1 MAEKSASKATR
12 LQQMLMLLLEYPE
25 GLSRAEVARRLG
37 VHRSTVGRYV
47 EDLSQLGIPI
57 WEDERRIG
65 ILRDRYQVRISV
77 NMHEAL
83 ALHLATRLL
92 TTRTD
97 KHYPHAASALR
108 KLGEALKHLAPLI
121 SEHMMRSAAVLEGPH
136 RRHDSAFLEVLEA
149 LTRAWSRGEK
159 VKVTH
164 EMEDGQTFAYKF
176 APYFIEPYAVGRTMH
191 VIGFREPPGAIRT
204 FKIER
209 IRTVRPLGEK
219 YTIPPDFDPTEY
231 LKDAWG
237 IWVSEKAPTEIVLR
251 FSPRV
256 AKRVGETLWHHTQ
269 VLEPQPD
276 GALVWRAWVAD
287 WREMLPWIRGWGADV
302 EALAPEA
309 LRKRLQQEVGKLA
322 NLYGILIERTLPQFI
337 AHTRNE
343 QGQYHDLVKHLLNV
357 AKLASAF
364 AANLQAADVAYY
376 LGLWHDLGK
385 FHPDFQRY
393 LWDADAGIKR
403 KGPDHKAAG
412 ARVAVKH
419 LGDFLGMLI
428 QGHHGGLQSPSDFRS
443 WYERNKGAAEQ
454 SLTVARTVL
463 DFEPTSPISF
473 PQHVLRNHRNGEKNR
488 RSGEFFA
495 RMLFS
500 SLVDADFLDTEAHFK
515 PAKARQRGN
524 WADISDLWERFQK
537 DQQRLVKKANQALKI
552 NRIRSEIY
560 EEAKKAA
567 EYPPGLFRLT
577 VPTGGGKTRSAMGFA
592 LRHAVKHG
600 QNRIIVVVPYIT
612 ITQQTANTYRE
623 IFEVAGEDGIV
634 VLEHHSNIFRNG
646 TIPETWRLASENWD
660 APIIVTT
667 TVQFFESLFANSTSQ
682 TRKLHRIAN
691 SVVILDEAQSLPP
704 HLLEPMLDA
713 IQELCTH
720 YHTTVVLSTAT
731 QPAFE
736 VFAPFRSLVQ
746 ELNAREIVPNS
757 ERYFHELKRVE
768 FEWHL
773 KRPLSWEQVAD
784 IMRMERHS
792 LAICNTKD
800 DALALL
806 DALDDPNALH
816 LSTRLCGKHR
826 DAVINEI
833 LNRLREGQP
842 CRVVATQVVESGV
855 DIDFPLVLR
864 ALGPL
869 DGIIQAAGRANRE
882 GKRHRGRVVVFEP
895 EQGHL
900 PRGVYRQAVEITR
913 MLLKELPDIYSP
925 EAIHA
930 YFSSLYKLAQQDHNA
945 LGKTIQ
951 QYREN
956 WDFPEVARRF
966 RLIPDDTVNVVI
978 TSYGSEKEQ
987 AEVRSILSALYA
999 GAPLTRE
1006 RMRALQPYL
1015 VTLPRYRAATCL
1027 HAGLLMPQ
1035 TSEGFGGQMWEW
1047 KGNYDERRGIVLS
1060 DCEPGEGKAVIFS

>member
-1 MAEKSASKATR
+1 MGKSMKKAEALIEMERLYLQRAYSDIEMAE
-12 LQQMLMLLLEYPE
+12 
-25 GLSRAEVARRLG
+25 RLG
-37 VHRSTVGRYV
+37 VDRTTAYRYRMELSSGDAALPIEQDDNGKWKINRAAYLSNV
-47 EDLSQLGIPI
+47 RVDLYESLSLYLAA
-57 WEDERRIG
+57 RRAAQQS
-65 ILRDRYQVRISV
+65 R
-77 NMHEAL
+77 L
-83 ALHLATRLL
+83 AG
-92 TTRTD
+92 
-97 KHYPHAASALR
+97 KHAASALEKIAVALR
-108 KLGEALKHLAPLI
+108 QPMTERLVRAADKVLAAKIDSTRVKIFETIARGWSEQIPVRVQYRALHAEAARSHLL
-121 SEHMMRSAAVLEGPH
+121 H
-136 RRHDSAFLEVLEA
+136 
-149 LTRAWSRGEK
+149 
-159 VKVTH
+159 
-164 EMEDGQTFAYKF
+164 
-176 APYFIEPYAVGRTMH
+176 PYLIEPSPWSDSVYVIAYSETMRG
-191 VIGFREPPGAIRT
+191 ITP

-209 IRTVRPLGEK
+209 IEQAALSTGRFE
-219 YTIPPDFDPTEY
+219 IPEDFDEDEL
-231 LKDAWG
+231 LKHAWG
-237 IWVSEKAPTEIVLR
+237 IWRRE
-251 FSPRV
+251 
-256 AKRVGETLWHHTQ
+256 G
-269 VLEPQPD
+269 EPQTVRLKFAPGAATRRLKESTWHPLERVTDTED
-276 GALVWRAWVAD
+276 GGCIWEAPIAE
-287 WREMLPWIRGWGADV
+287 WREMLPWIRGWGADC
-302 EALAPEA
+302 EALAPEG
-309 LRKRLQQEVGKLA
+309 LRRRLEREARKLA
-322 NLYGILIERTLPQFI
+322 EMYGIFIERTRPQFI

-343 QGQYHDLVKHLLNV
+343 HGQYHDLVRHLLGV

-364 AANLQAADVAYY
+364 AANLKAADVAYY

-385 FHPDFQRY
+385 FHPDFQHY
-393 LWDADAGIKR
+393 LWDADVGIKR

-412 ARVAVKH
+412 ARVAVEH

-428 QGHHGGLQSPSDFRS
+428 QGHHGGLQSPSDFKS
-443 WYERNKGAAEQ
+443 WYERNKSATEQ
-454 SLTVARTVL
+454 SLTVAKAVL
-463 DFEPTSPISF
+463 DFKPTNPISF
-473 PQHVLRNHRNGEKNR
+473 PQHVLRNHRNGEKNH

-515 PAKARQRGN
+515 PAKASQRGN
-524 WADISDLWERFQK
+524 WVDVSDLWERFQK
-537 DQQRLVKKANQALKI
+537 DQQQLVTRANQALKI
-552 NRIRSEIY
+552 NRIRAEIY
-560 EEAKKAA
+560 EGTKKAA

-592 LRHAVKHG
+592 LRHAVKYG

-646 TIPETWRLASENWD
+646 TNPETWRLASENWD

-736 VFAPFRSLVQ
+736 VFTPFRSLVQ
-746 ELNAREIVPNS
+746 ELNAREIVPNP

-773 KRPLSWEQVAD
+773 KRPLSWEQVAE

-806 DALDDPNALH
+806 DALDDSNALH

-826 DAVINEI
+826 DIVIKEI

-882 GKRHRGRVVVFEP
+882 GKRHKGRVVVFEP
-895 EQGHL
+895 EHGHL

-913 MLLKELPDIYSP
+913 MLLQESTDIHSPD
-925 EAIHA
+925 AIHA
-930 YFSSLYKLAQQDHNA
+930 YFSSLYKLARQDNNA

-956 WDFPEVARRF
+956 WNFPEVARRF
-966 RLIPDDTVNVVI
+966 RLIPDDTVNVAI
-978 TSYGSEKEQ
+978 TSYGDEKEQ

-1027 HAGLLMPQ
+1027 RTGLLMPQ
-1035 TSEGFGGQMWEW
+1035 TPEGFGGQMWEW
-1047 KGNYDERRGIVLS
+1047 KGNYDKRRGIVLN
-1060 DCEPGEGKAVIFS
+1060 DCEPGEGKALIFS